1 MLRLPISIL
10 SMSRCVGFPSK
21 WWPQSINHMYMFLK
35 KKLWKAKNICAAG
48 VHNANGFVKC
58 PHPSRACVLFMCMT
72 LVCCATNIVH
82 VSKAEIGIIT
92 SKSVSFGFSSTEK
105 RRARIRYFHWWNMRN
120 GIFCSPWYLMRWQ
133 PFNRWYFYFFLAL
146 MSFTFCAYSLV
157 FLPGNWWTECHF
169 FFDNIRHWFFMRKAN
184 M

>member
-1 MLRLPISIL
+1 
-10 SMSRCVGFPSK
+10 
-21 WWPQSINHMYMFLK
+21 MFLK

-105 RRARIRYFHWWNMRN
+105 RRARIRYFH
-120 GIFCSPWYLMRWQ
+120 
-133 PFNRWYFYFFLAL
+133 
-146 MSFTFCAYSLV
+146 
-157 FLPGNWWTECHF
+157 
-169 FFDNIRHWFFMRKAN
+169 
-184 M
+184 